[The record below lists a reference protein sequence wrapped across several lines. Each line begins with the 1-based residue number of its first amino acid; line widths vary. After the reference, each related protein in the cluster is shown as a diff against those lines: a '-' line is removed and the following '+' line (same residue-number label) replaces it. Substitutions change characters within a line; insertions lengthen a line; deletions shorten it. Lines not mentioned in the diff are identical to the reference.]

1 MIISS
6 IMSLFAQLG
15 HAYQSLCQYECKKAL
30 QLFNKLPKNHY
41 SSGWVLSQCARAL
54 YEMTEYTQ
62 VTIFVLFTCFP
73 KFLLSFPLTSY
84 IEQNARITVRL
95 QTLTSFVCTVN

>member
-62 VTIFVLFTCFP
+62 VNTLRSIVRRIVIDICSPSLRFV
-73 KFLLSFPLTSY
+73 Y
-84 IEQNARITVRL
+84 IVA
-95 QTLTSFVCTVN
+95 

>member
-62 VTIFVLFTCFP
+62 VAHFFYQCLFLCC
-73 KFLLSFPLTSY
+73 K
-84 IEQNARITVRL
+84 
-95 QTLTSFVCTVN
+95 

>member
-1 MIISS
+1 
-6 IMSLFAQLG
+6 MSLFAQIG

-62 VTIFVLFTCFP
+62 VLLPYYINFFFVHILHSFYLEKSANHHWLVNSCLFLFT
-73 KFLLSFPLTSY
+73 
-84 IEQNARITVRL
+84 
-95 QTLTSFVCTVN
+95 